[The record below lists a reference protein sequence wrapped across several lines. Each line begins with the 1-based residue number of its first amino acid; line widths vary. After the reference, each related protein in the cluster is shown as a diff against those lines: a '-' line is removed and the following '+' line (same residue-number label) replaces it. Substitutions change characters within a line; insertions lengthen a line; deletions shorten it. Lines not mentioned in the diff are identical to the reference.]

1 MKKIYKLLI
10 AANLVVIVLLFS
22 ALSVMADWQPVN
34 GVSGNTVKCITKTG
48 TGDIFAGTFDG
59 GVFSSGDNG
68 KTWKARNNGIAI
80 YPILSIT
87 SVGTKLYAGSSGSGL
102 FKSDD
107 YGVTWVAINNG
118 LTNNNILSLYAVS
131 PTEVYAGTEGS
142 GIFKTTD
149 GGANWVPMNTGLSN
163 LYIRSIIK
171 KGTDFFV
178 GTGNGIYRSTDDGDN
193 WWLRG
198 LAGNQVNVLYEF
210 ESNLYAGTATNGI
223 YKSTTLGASWDQK
236 LCCGYDVR
244 SFSSKDGKLYAGT
257 YGSGIYAS
265 GDHGVSWATQNTG
278 LSNLYVN
285 ALYAY
290 EYNTGTHKWLNIA
303 GTQGGGFFISV
314 TQGDPVPL
322 AENWAVK
329 KIYCLTS
336 YYDIRALASVS
347 TGYPNLL
354 AGAYSG
360 GTFLTIDNGN
370 CWTQVKDGNT
380 PVRTISTVVTGV
392 STSNT
397 YAGTY
402 GGGVFKS
409 TDNGISWSSLNGSG
423 SNGLGNLFVMC
434 SGINTTDGNLYVGTV
449 GGGVYK
455 TSGTSTWIQA
465 GLTGKDVRSITFNG
479 TDIYA
484 GTNGNGVYKSTN
496 GGTSWTQINTG
507 LTNLTVYAMAT
518 LNGDIY
524 AGTYGGGIFKLTGG
538 TGSWTQVNT
547 GLTNLQ
553 VWSFAVNAGVL
564 YAGTEGG
571 GIFMSNNAGANWY
584 LVNAGIPSVQIF
596 SLCVQGANFFAGTG
610 NGVYS
615 RPITELGVP
624 CPVAAGVISGAS
636 SVCATDPTWIFVP
649 YSVGAI
655 GNATSYEWVYST
667 TGWTDTTLTLVP
679 NCTVPINNGI
689 PSGSLKVRG
698 LSGSCSG
705 DWSPDF
711 PIAVSSSIPYT
722 PGWSYVTPNVCQ
734 GSSGIA
740 YSVSPVSNATGYI
753 WILPPGAYIASGAN
767 TNAITV
773 NFSNTAV
780 SGQISVYATNACG
793 PTITPLNTNVNVV
806 NVLGQGS
813 IGGNQYICSSILLAA
828 IYTAIIPGATDYV
841 WTVPSWATITSGQ
854 HTDHIQVSF
863 LPNTA
868 SGNISVHGS
877 NGVCQGNEIY
887 YPVYVG
893 TVVPG
898 PAGPITGPTTVCQG
912 QTGVVY
918 SVATIPNATLYHW
931 ILSPGVS
938 IVSSSYNF
946 QTITVNF
953 SNTFTV
959 GGLAVC
965 GSTGCDGVQSSL
977 TITSNPL
984 PATPGTING
993 PITVTQGQTGV
1004 NYWVSPVAN
1013 ATAYHWTV
1021 PNGATIM
1028 SGANTN
1034 SILVN
1039 FSNWAVT
1046 DTLRVYCSNDCGN
1059 GQTTKEKITVNPV
1072 MHFQFV
1078 GGDASDWVWTIYFQ
1092 GATLVGVDLQPGDEI
1107 AVFDGDIMVGAYQLT
1122 EVLTPEGSVHNFIS
1136 AYKTLANGAPGYTPG
1151 NPYTY
1156 RYWDASAGIEIGNV
1170 IVTKIDAGAGT
1181 NTWMGDVF
1189 PPDDL
1194 RFSVHTLSAAAV
1206 TPPVPLKT
1214 ITFNLPATPPQFISS
1229 YVIPPNP
1236 DMLVVLSGMLN
1247 GNLNKVKNTA
1257 AGSVR
1262 KIGANWV
1269 NGIGN
1274 WVNTEGYIF
1283 YMNGPANFSITGYA
1297 IDDQTPIHFDTP
1309 GIKIIGYIKDHD
1321 VNAIDAFGS
1330 YFNAGQID
1338 IVKNS
1343 NGNILRKIG
1352 GIWVN
1357 NIGNLNVGQGYMINV
1372 VAPPVP
1378 PFVPFDFQYP
1388 AGKKATTAI
1397 KSATAQHF
1405 VVEGGDASEPV
1416 YTVYISGAAI
1426 NGYALQQGDEIG
1438 VYDGENLVGS
1448 LALTQTPTEDNQFEN
1463 AIPVFSA
1470 IVDGDGYTANH
1481 PLNFKIWK
1489 ASDNTEYADVPFNLS
1504 NPGGEALMTGLYPEE
1519 DGAYSVASLKMTSTG
1534 LSNDQ
1539 LITNTVAIYPN
1550 PFSNTIH
1557 IEYYLNE
1564 TANVNISVY
1573 NSVGQEIATLM
1584 NRQQATGKQN
1594 LQFDGS
1600 KLQQGIYNLKITVS
1614 NGNNKF
1620 SEIRKIVLMK

>member
-10 AANLVVIVLLFS
+10 AANLVVIILLFS

-34 GVSGNTVKCITKTG
+34 GVSGNTVKCITRTG

-68 KTWKARNNGIAI
+68 KTWKARNNGITI

-87 SVGTKLYAGSSGSGL
+87 SIGTKLYAGSSGSGL

-107 YGVTWVAINNG
+107 YGVTWVAVNNG
-118 LTNNNILSLYAVS
+118 LTNNSILSLYAVS
-131 PTEVYAGTEGS
+131 ETEVYAGTEGS
-142 GIFKTTD
+142 GIFKTID
-149 GGANWVPMNTGLSN
+149 GGANWIPINTGLSN
-163 LYIRSIIK
+163 LYIRSIVK
-171 KGTDFFV
+171 KGSDFFV
-178 GTGNGIYRSTDDGDN
+178 GTGNGIYRSSDSGEN

-198 LAGNQVNVLYEF
+198 LSGNQVNALFVDGA
-210 ESNLYAGTATNGI
+210 NLFAGTATNGI
-223 YKSTTLGASWDQK
+223 YWSSTSGASWVQK
-236 LCCGYDVR
+236 YCCGYDVR
-244 SFSSKDGKLYAGT
+244 SFSSDGTAVYSAT
-257 YGSGIYAS
+257 YGSGIVRTS
-265 GDHGVSWATQNTG
+265 DNGTTWNPVNNGIN
-278 LSNLYVN
+278 NLYVE
-285 ALYAY
+285 ALYGY
-290 EYNTGTHKWLNIA
+290 TSTGGNHYVIA
-303 GTQGGGFFISV
+303 GSHGGGIFITSDL
-314 TQGDPVPL
+314 G
-322 AENWAVK
+322 ANWSCK
-329 KIYCLTS
+329 KIGLTS
-336 YYDIRALASVS
+336 YDIRALASVS

-360 GTFLTIDNGN
+360 RTFLTADNGN

-380 PVRTISTVVTGV
+380 SVRTISTVVTGA

-409 TDNGISWSSLNGSG
+409 TDDGINWLSLNGSG
-423 SNGLGNLFVMC
+423 STGLGNLFVMC
-434 SGINTTDGNLYVGTV
+434 SGINIADGYLYVGTV

-455 TSGTSTWIQA
+455 TFGTSPPTWIQA

-484 GTNGNGVYKSTN
+484 GTSGNGVYKSTN

-518 LNGDIY
+518 LGADIY
-524 AGTYGGGIFKLTGG
+524 AGTYGGGIFKLAGG

-553 VWSFAVNAGVL
+553 VWSFVVNAGVL

-571 GIFMSNNAGANWY
+571 GIFMSNNAGVNWY

-596 SLCVQGANFFAGTG
+596 SLCVQGTNFFAGTG

-636 SVCATDPTWIFVP
+636 NVCALDPTWILVP

-655 GNATSYEWVYST
+655 GNATGYQWEYST
-667 TGWTDTTLTLVP
+667 TGGIYDIPTSVP
-679 NCTVPINNGI
+679 NLLLPINNTI
-689 PSGSLKVRG
+689 LSGSLKVRG
-698 LSGSCSG
+698 VSTCTG

-711 PIAVSSSIPYT
+711 PITVSSSIPFT
-722 PGWSYVTPNVCQ
+722 PGWTYVTPNVCQ
-734 GSSGIA
+734 GSNGIA
-740 YSVSPVSNATGYI
+740 YSVSPIPNATGYI
-753 WILPPGAYIASGAN
+753 WILPSGAYIASGAN

-780 SGQISVYATNACG
+780 SGPISVYATNACG
-793 PTITPLNTNVNVV
+793 STITPLNTYVTVA
-806 NVLGQGS
+806 NVLGSGS
-813 IGGNQYICSSILLAA
+813 IDGNQYICSNILLAA
-828 IYTAIIPGATDYV
+828 IYTATIPGAMDYV
-841 WTVPSWATITSGQ
+841 WTVPSWATILSGQ

-863 LPNTA
+863 LPNSA

-898 PAGPITGPTTVCQG
+898 PAGPITGPATVCQG

-931 ILSPGVS
+931 VLPPGAS
-938 IVSSSYNF
+938 IVSSGYNF

-953 SNTFTV
+953 SNTFAG
-959 GGLAVC
+959 GGLSVC
-965 GSTGCDGVQSSL
+965 GSTGCDGLQSTL
-977 TITSNPL
+977 MINRNLL
-984 PATPGTING
+984 PDTPGTITG

-1092 GATLVGVDLQPGDEI
+1092 GATLVGADLQPGDEI

-1122 EVLTPEGSVHNFIS
+1122 EVLTPAGSVHNFIS
-1136 AYKTLANGAPGYTPG
+1136 AYRTLANGAPGYTPG

-1170 IVTKIDAGAGT
+1170 TVTKIDAGAGT

-1206 TPPVPLKT
+1206 TPPVPLET

-1229 YVIPPNP
+1229 YVIPPDP

-1257 AGSVR
+1257 GASVR

-1269 NGIGN
+1269 NGIGS

-1283 YMNGPANFSITGYA
+1283 YMNGPANFSITGNA
-1297 IDDQTPIHFDTP
+1297 INDQTLIHFATS

-1321 VNAIDAFGS
+1321 VNAKDVFES

-1352 GIWVN
+1352 GTWVN

-1372 VAPPVP
+1372 VTPTPPAL
-1378 PFVPFDFQYP
+1378 FVPFDFQYP
-1388 AGKKATTAI
+1388 AGKKATTSI

-1416 YTVYISGAAI
+1416 YTVYISGATI
-1426 NGYALQQGDEIG
+1426 NGYNLQQGDEIG

-1448 LALTQTPTEDNQFEN
+1448 LALTQTPNGDNQFEN

-1519 DGAYSVASLKMTSTG
+1519 DGVYSVASLKMTSAG

-1584 NRQQATGKQN
+1584 NRQQAAGKQN

-1600 KLQQGIYNLKITVS
+1600 KLQQGIYNLKIMVS

>member
-10 AANLVVIVLLFS
+10 AANLIVIMLLFS
-22 ALSVMADWQPVN
+22 NLSVKADWQPVN
-34 GVSGNTVKCITKTG
+34 GVSGNTVKCITRTG

-68 KTWKARNNGIAI
+68 KTWRARNNGITI

-87 SVGTKLYAGSSGSGL
+87 SIGAKLYAGSSGSGL

-118 LTNNNILSLYAVS
+118 LTNNSILSLYAVS
-131 PTEVYAGTEGS
+131 ETEVYAGTEGS

-149 GGANWVPMNTGLSN
+149 GGANWIPINTGLSN
-163 LYIRSIIK
+163 LYIRSIVK
-171 KGTDFFV
+171 KGSDFFV
-178 GTGNGIYRSTDDGDN
+178 GTGNGIYRSTDGGAN

-198 LAGNQVNVLYEF
+198 LSGNQVNALFVDGA
-210 ESNLYAGTATNGI
+210 NLFAGTATNGI
-223 YKSTTLGASWDQK
+223 YWSSTSGASWVQK
-236 LCCGYDVR
+236 YCCGYDVR
-244 SFSSKDGKLYAGT
+244 SFSSDGTAVYSAT
-257 YGSGIYAS
+257 YGSGIVRTS
-265 GDHGVSWATQNTG
+265 DNGTTWNPVNNGIN
-278 LSNLYVN
+278 NLYVE
-285 ALYAY
+285 ALYGY
-290 EYNTGTHKWLNIA
+290 TSTGGNHYVIA
-303 GTQGGGFFISV
+303 GSHGGGIFV
-314 TQGDPVPL
+314 TSDFG
-322 AENWAVK
+322 ANWSCK
-329 KIYCLTS
+329 KIVYLTNN
-336 YYDIRALASVS
+336 DTRTLASVS

-354 AGAYSG
+354 AGTYSG
-360 GTFLTIDNGN
+360 GTFLTADNGN

-380 PVRTISTVVTGV
+380 PVRTISTVVTGA

-402 GGGVFKS
+402 GGGILKS
-409 TDNGISWSSLNGSG
+409 TDNGINWSSLNGSG
-423 SNGLGNLFVMC
+423 GTGLGNLFVMC
-434 SGINTTDGNLYVGTV
+434 SGINAADGYLYVGTV

-455 TSGTSTWIQA
+455 TLGTSLPTWIQA

-484 GTNGNGVYKSTN
+484 GTSSNGIYKSIN

-518 LNGDIY
+518 LGVDIY
-524 AGTYGGGIFKLTGG
+524 AGTYGGGIFKLAGG
-538 TGSWTQVNT
+538 TGSWTQINT

-553 VWSFAVNAGVL
+553 VWSFVVNAGVL

-571 GIFMSNNAGANWY
+571 GIFMSNDAGAHWY
-584 LVNAGIPSVQIF
+584 LVNAGMPSYVTIL
-596 SLCVQGANFFAGTG
+596 SLCVQGPNLFAGTG

-615 RPITELGVP
+615 RPIGELGVP

-636 SVCATDPTWIFVP
+636 SVCALDPTIINVP

-655 GNATSYEWVYST
+655 GNAMGYEWVYSP
-667 TGWTDTTLTLVP
+667 TGWTTITPVP
-679 NCTVPINNGI
+679 NCTVPINNSI

-698 LSGSCSG
+698 VGTCNG

-711 PIAVSSSIPYT
+711 PITISSSIPLVPVWTYF
-722 PGWSYVTPNVCQ
+722 TPNVCQ
-734 GSSGIA
+734 GSNGIA
-740 YSVSPVSNATGYI
+740 YSVSPVPNATGYI
-753 WILPPGAYIASGAN
+753 WILPSGASIASGAN

-780 SGQISVYATNACG
+780 SGPISVYATNACG
-793 PTITPLNTNVNVV
+793 SSIIPLNNYITVANA
-806 NVLGQGS
+806 LGSGS
-813 IGGNQYICSSILLAA
+813 ISGNQYICVNNGLVADYTAA
-828 IYTAIIPGATDYV
+828 ILGTMDYV
-841 WTVPSWATITSGQ
+841 WTVPSWATILSGQ
-854 HTDHIQVSF
+854 HTNHIQVSF
-863 LPNTA
+863 LPNSA
-868 SGNISVHGS
+868 SGNISVHGI
-877 NGVCQGNEIY
+877 NGVCEGNEIY
-887 YPVYVG
+887 LPVYVG

-898 PAGPITGPTTVCQG
+898 AAGPITGPARVCQG

-931 ILSPGVS
+931 VLPAGAS
-938 IVSSSYNF
+938 IASSGYNF
-946 QTITVNF
+946 QTITVDF
-953 SNTFTV
+953 SNTFA
-959 GGLAVC
+959 GGTLQVC
-965 GSTGCDGVQSSL
+965 GSTGCDGFSSL
-977 TITSNPL
+977 LSIASNSL
-984 PATPGTING
+984 PDTPGAITG
-993 PITVTQGQTGV
+993 PTTVTQGQTGV

-1039 FSNWAVT
+1039 YANWAVT

-1092 GATLVGVDLQPGDEI
+1092 GATLVGADLQPGDEI
-1107 AVFDGDIMVGAYQLT
+1107 AVFDGDMMVGAYQLT
-1122 EVLTPEGSVHNFIS
+1122 EVLTPAGSVHNFIS

-1170 IVTKIDAGAGT
+1170 TVTKIDAGAGT
-1181 NTWMGDVF
+1181 NTWMGDIF

-1206 TPPVPLKT
+1206 TPPVPLET

-1236 DMLVVLSGMLN
+1236 DMLVVLGGMLN

-1257 AGSVR
+1257 GASVR

-1274 WVNTEGYIF
+1274 WLNTEGYIF
-1283 YMNGPANFSITGYA
+1283 YMNGPANFSITGNA
-1297 IDDQTPIHFDTP
+1297 IDDQTLIHFATS

-1321 VNAIDAFGS
+1321 INAKDAFES

-1352 GIWVN
+1352 GTWVN

-1372 VAPPVP
+1372 VTPTPPAL
-1378 PFVPFDFQYP
+1378 FVPFDFQYP
-1388 AGKKATTAI
+1388 AGKKATTSV

-1426 NGYALQQGDEIG
+1426 NGYNLQQGDEIG

-1448 LALTQTPTEDNQFEN
+1448 LALTQTPTGDNQFEN

-1584 NRQQATGKQN
+1584 NQQQAAGKQN

-1600 KLQQGIYNLKITVS
+1600 KLQQGIYNLKIMVS

>member
-10 AANLVVIVLLFS
+10 AANLIVIMLLFS
-22 ALSVMADWQPVN
+22 NLSVKADWQPVN
-34 GVSGNTVKCITKTG
+34 GVSGNTVKCITRTG
-48 TGDIFAGTFDG
+48 TGNIFAGTFDG
-59 GVFSSGDNG
+59 GVFKSEDNG
-68 KTWKARNNGIAI
+68 QTWIARNNGISNI
-80 YPILSIT
+80 PILSIAG
-87 SVGTKLYAGSSGSGL
+87 VGSTIYAGSSGSGL
-102 FKSDD
+102 FKSTDD
-107 YGVTWVAINNG
+107 GGTWEAMNNG
-118 LTNNNILSLYAVS
+118 LTNNNILSLYVS
-131 PTEVYAGTEGS
+131 STGSEVYAGTEGS
-142 GIFKTTD
+142 GIFKTTN
-149 GGANWVPMNTGLSN
+149 GGTTWVPVNTGLSN
-163 LYIRSIIK
+163 LYIRSIVK

-178 GTGNGIYRSTDDGDN
+178 GTGNGIYRSTDGGDN

-198 LAGNQVNVLYEF
+198 LSGNQVNALFVDGA
-210 ESNLYAGTATNGI
+210 NLFAGTAINGI
-223 YKSTTLGASWDQK
+223 YWSSTSGSSWVQK
-236 LCCGYDVR
+236 YCCGYDVR
-244 SFSSKDGKLYAGT
+244 SFSSDGNAVFAAT
-257 YGSGIYAS
+257 YGSGIVRTS
-265 GDHGVSWATQNTG
+265 DNGNTWTAVNNG
-278 LSNLYVN
+278 ISNLYIDAICGFVDGI
-285 ALYAY
+285 YHW
-290 EYNTGTHKWLNIA
+290 TVA
-303 GTQGGGFFISV
+303 GSHGGGIFVSSNSGTSWFC
-314 TQGDPVPL
+314 
-322 AENWAVK
+322 K
-329 KIYCLTS
+329 KIGLTS
-336 YYDIRALASVS
+336 YDIRALVS
-347 TGYPNLL
+347 QNSKLN

-360 GTFLTIDNGN
+360 GTFLTADNGS
-370 CWTQVKDGNT
+370 CWMQVRDGNT
-380 PVRTISTVVTGV
+380 PVRAMVTGAGNV
-392 STSNT
+392 

-402 GGGVFKS
+402 GGGVYLS
-409 TDNGISWSSLNGSG
+409 TNNGLTWNSFNGSG
-423 SNGLGNLFVMC
+423 SNALGNLFVM
-434 SGINTTDGNLYVGTV
+434 SLAFNSGNLYVGTV
-449 GGGVYK
+449 GGGIYK
-455 TSGTSTWIQA
+455 NVGGFWSQI
-465 GLTGKDVRSITFNG
+465 GLAGKDIRSITIGNTG
-479 TDIYA
+479 DIYA
-484 GTNGNGVYKSTN
+484 GTNGNGVYKLAFGTTN
-496 GGTSWTQINTG
+496 WTQINTG
-507 LTNLTVYAMAT
+507 LANLTVYAMAT
-518 LNGDIY
+518 VGVSNDIF

-538 TGSWTQVNT
+538 TGNWTPVNT
-547 GLTNLQ
+547 GLTNMQ
-553 VWSFAVNAGVL
+553 VWSFTVDGTRL
-564 YAGTEGG
+564 YVGTEEGK
-571 GIFMSNNAGANWY
+571 IFMTNDGGAHWY
-584 LVNAGIPSVQIF
+584 LVNAGMPSYVTIL
-596 SLCVQGANFFAGTG
+596 SLCVQGTTLFAGTG

-615 RPITELGVP
+615 RPLSELLTAP
-624 CPVAAGVISGAS
+624 LPIAAGPISGAS
-636 SVCATDPTWIFVP
+636 GICASSGTIVNVP

-655 GNATSYEWVYST
+655 ANATDYIWTYSN
-667 TGWTDTTLTLVP
+667 GWTTTTQVP
-679 NCTVPINNGI
+679 NCIIPFNNTVPSGHLNVKGHNGT
-689 PSGSLKVRG
+689 
-698 LSGSCSG
+698 G
-705 DWSPDF
+705 DGELSPDF
-711 PIAVSSSIPYT
+711 PITISTGVPLQPDTIYGTFSIC
-722 PGWSYVTPNVCQ
+722 PGQTGVY
-734 GSSGIA
+734 
-740 YSVSPVSNATGYI
+740 YSVPVATDATSYT
-753 WILPPGAYIASGAN
+753 WVLPAGATIDSGAN
-767 TNAITV
+767 TRYIKVSYAYNTPPVFSNITV
-773 NFSNTAV
+773 YANNGCGV
-780 SGQISVYATNACG
+780 SPARIQTVTIHGLIGNG
-793 PTITPLNTNVNVV
+793 TIT
-806 NVLGQGS
+806 GS
-813 IGGNQYICSSILLAA
+813 QYICANSSLTG
-828 IYTAIIPGATDYV
+828 IYKATISGSPSNYV
-841 WTVPSWATITSGQ
+841 WTVPSWATITYGQ
-854 HTDHIQVSF
+854 GYDSIHVAF
-863 LPNTA
+863 LTSSA
-868 SGNISVHGS
+868 SGNISVHGI
-877 NGVCQGNEIY
+877 NGICGGPEIY
-887 YPVYVG
+887 FPVYVG
-893 TVVPG
+893 NVAPG
-898 PAGPITGPTTVCQG
+898 PAGPITGPVTVCQG
-912 QTGVVY
+912 QTGYQY

-931 ILSPGVS
+931 VLPSGAS
-938 IVSSSYNF
+938 IVNSSYNF
-946 QTITVNF
+946 QNIIVKF
-953 SNTFTV
+953 SNTANT
-959 GGLAVC
+959 GLQHVYVC
-965 GSTGCDGVQSSL
+965 GSTGCDGAYSDL
-977 TITSNPL
+977 PITVNPL
-984 PATPGTING
+984 PTIPGAING
-993 PITVTQGQTGV
+993 PTTVTQGQTGV

-1039 FSNWAVT
+1039 YANWAVT

-1092 GATLVGVDLQPGDEI
+1092 GATLVGTDLQPGDEI

-1122 EVLTPEGSVHNFIS
+1122 EVLTPAGSVHNFIS

-1170 IVTKIDAGAGT
+1170 TVTKIDAGAGT
-1181 NTWMGDVF
+1181 NTWMGDIF

-1206 TPPVPLKT
+1206 TPPVPLET

-1236 DMLVVLSGMLN
+1236 DMLVVLGGMLN

-1257 AGSVR
+1257 GASVR

-1283 YMNGPANFSITGYA
+1283 YMNGPTNFLITGNA
-1297 IDDQTPIHFDTP
+1297 IDDQTLIHFATS

-1321 VNAIDAFGS
+1321 INAKDAFES

-1352 GIWVN
+1352 GTWVN

-1372 VAPPVP
+1372 VTPTPPAL
-1378 PFVPFDFQYP
+1378 FVPFDFQYP
-1388 AGKKATTAI
+1388 AGKKATTSV

-1405 VVEGGDASEPV
+1405 VMEGGDASEPV

-1426 NGYALQQGDEIG
+1426 NGYNLQQGDEIG

-1448 LALTQTPTEDNQFEN
+1448 LALTQTPTGDNQFEN

-1564 TANVNISVY
+1564 PANVNISVY

-1584 NRQQATGKQN
+1584 NQQQAAGKQN

-1600 KLQQGIYNLKITVS
+1600 KLQQGIYNLKIMVS